1 MLCTSLRRIDAFE
14 KDLEFYLGKD
24 WKKTYVIRESV
35 ANYLNHLHYLA
46 DNNKILLL
54 VYVYHLYMGLLSGG
68 QILRKKRAYSILPKR
83 TKTKNIPGEAVT
95 DFEGANL
102 YNLKKKLRDDMDNEA
117 RKFSEATKQ
126 LFITES
132 KKLFLMNNKI
142 IQSIEGAGK
151 VVMRKFLKWL
161 LILIVT
167 GLIAYMLYKLIL

>member
-1 MLCTSLRRIDAFE
+1 
-14 KDLEFYLGKD
+14 
-24 WKKTYVIRESV
+24 
-35 ANYLNHLHYLA
+35 
-46 DNNKILLL
+46 
-54 VYVYHLYMGLLSGG
+54 
-68 QILRKKRAYSILPKR
+68 
-83 TKTKNIPGEAVT
+83 
-95 DFEGANL
+95 
-102 YNLKKKLRDDMDNEA
+102 MDNEA

-151 VVMRKFLKWL
+151 VVMRKFMKWL

>member
-1 MLCTSLRRIDAFE
+1 
-14 KDLEFYLGKD
+14 
-24 WKKTYVIRESV
+24 
-35 ANYLNHLHYLA
+35 
-46 DNNKILLL
+46 
-54 VYVYHLYMGLLSGG
+54 
-68 QILRKKRAYSILPKR
+68 
-83 TKTKNIPGEAVT
+83 
-95 DFEGANL
+95 
-102 YNLKKKLRDDMDNEA
+102 MDNEA
-117 RKFSEATKQ
+117 RKFSESTKQ